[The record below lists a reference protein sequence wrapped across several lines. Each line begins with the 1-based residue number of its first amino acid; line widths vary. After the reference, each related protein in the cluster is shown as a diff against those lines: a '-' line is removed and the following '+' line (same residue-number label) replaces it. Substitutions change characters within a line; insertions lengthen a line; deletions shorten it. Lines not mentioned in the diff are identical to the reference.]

1 MKHTNHSKIK
11 TYTSFALALAL
22 VSPLTA
28 FAAEDKTETDTTTTN
43 IEENL
48 EKNIQEPAYKSEI
61 SQSLSPDGTKIDY
74 EINIQKTIE
83 NEGNLKA
90 YIYLLDRSN
99 FEKIDVLESES
110 LKAEDVK
117 VTQTPE
123 GQKITIDL
131 KNTKEAKL
139 KLSASIKENQESY
152 LIYDLV
158 LVDESQN
165 YAYAKRMN
173 AEIKKDSEGKL
184 SAIDK
189 ASDKITS
196 VLSASFLGDKKT
208 IAWSDYLFNP
218 TAKAVKTNYAFDISK
233 NQEPSKEKLNIET
246 LAISEN
252 GFESI
257 KKEEVDF
264 GNIENL
270 EIPAYGLVKLS
281 FKTTAKE
288 GEIFD
293 INGVKVERILE
304 EEKPEKTEKPE
315 KSEEK
320 VEKKDLSEDEVNQ
333 EAEQLI
339 KDLNENTEKIAK
351 ELEEVEKLGTGK
363 ETTEEEKSENPPTK
377 PADKEGKKEEDK
389 DPKTV
394 VLEENKS
401 KKDEEN
407 NVDKVSEETKKAD
420 NQTKEKDQAP
430 VDVDQLVRD
439 INNANQEISQTLK
452 EVGAVSPVFVKN
464 SPDLSQKDPEKS
476 LVDIDKLIN
485 EINQAYK
492 AIETEAKKI
501 YGKNA
506 YTTAMDLYNN
516 VDSDTAKLLESLDK
530 NNDKVKEILDQVNLS
545 IESKEVLDNPEE
557 TAKIAALLGDLTEL
571 KATTEKA
578 LESVEDKKENQS
590 FKIIVDGF
598 SQNVLKDLD
607 KVVTITLDPLSKD
620 KAPSSKKEAQEK
632 YPTIA
637 EYLNRAELRN
647 DLLKNK
653 R

>member
-28 FAAEDKTETDTTTTN
+28 FAAEDKTKTDTTTTN

-48 EKNIQEPAYKSEI
+48 EKNTQEPAYKSEI

-74 EINIQKTIE
+74 EINIQKTTE

-131 KNTKEAKL
+131 RNTKDAKL
-139 KLSASIKENQESY
+139 NLSATIKEDQESY

-158 LVDESQN
+158 LVDPGLN

-173 AEIKKDSEGKL
+173 AEIKKDSDGKL

-218 TAKAVKTNYAFDISK
+218 TDKAIKTNYAFDISK
-233 NQEPSKEKLNIET
+233 NQDPSKEKLNIEI

-257 KKEEVDF
+257 KKEEVTF

-270 EIPAYGLVKLS
+270 EIPAYGLAKLS
-281 FKTTAKE
+281 FKTIAKE

-304 EEKPEKTEKPE
+304 EEKPEKT
-315 KSEEK
+315 EEK

-377 PADKEGKKEEDK
+377 PADKEGKKKENK

-407 NVDKVSEETKKAD
+407 KVDKVSEETKKAD

-464 SPDLSQKDPEKS
+464 SPDLNQKDPEKS

-590 FKIIVDGF
+590 FNIIVDGF

-607 KVVTITLDPLSKD
+607 KVVTITLDPLNKA

-637 EYLNRAELRN
+637 QYLNRAELRN
-647 DLLKNK
+647 DLKKNK

>member
-28 FAAEDKTETDTTTTN
+28 FAAEDKTKTDTTTTN

-61 SQSLSPDGTKIDY
+61 SQSLSLDGTKIDY
-74 EINIQKTIE
+74 EINIQKTTE

-99 FEKIDVLESES
+99 FEKIDVLESEN
-110 LKAEDVK
+110 LNAEDVK
-117 VTQTPE
+117 VTQIPE

-131 KNTKEAKL
+131 KDTKDAKI
-139 KLSASIKENQESY
+139 KLSATLKEDQESY

-158 LVDESQN
+158 LVDPGLN
-165 YAYAKRMN
+165 YAYAKRIN

-196 VLSASFLGDKKT
+196 VLSASFLEDKKT
-208 IAWSDYLFNP
+208 ISWSDYLFNP
-218 TAKAVKTNYAFDISK
+218 TDKAIKTNYAFDISK
-233 NQEPSKEKLNIET
+233 NQDPSKEKLNIET

-257 KKEEVDF
+257 KKEEVAF

-270 EIPAYGLVKLS
+270 EIPAYGLAKLS
-281 FKTTAKE
+281 FKTIAKE

-304 EEKPEKTEKPE
+304 EEKPEKT
-315 KSEEK
+315 EEK

-363 ETTEEEKSENPPTK
+363 EITEEEKPENPPTK
-377 PADKEGKKEEDK
+377 PADNEGKKKENK

-394 VLEENKS
+394 VLEEDKTQKDQENKADDQNKENLD
-401 KKDEEN
+401 KKDQVE
-407 NVDKVSEETKKAD
+407 
-420 NQTKEKDQAP
+420 AP

-452 EVGAVSPVFVKN
+452 EVGALSPVFVKN
-464 SPDLSQKDPEKS
+464 SPDLGQKDSEKS
-476 LVDIDKLIN
+476 LAEVDNLIN

-590 FKIIVDGF
+590 FNIIVDGF

-607 KVVTITLDPLSKD
+607 KVVTITLDPLNKT

-637 EYLNRAELRN
+637 QYLNRAELRN
-647 DLLKNK
+647 HLLKNK

>member
-22 VSPLTA
+22 ALVSPLTA
-28 FAAEDKTETDTTTTN
+28 FAAEDKTSTDTTTTN

-61 SQSLSPDGTKIDY
+61 NQSLSPDGTKIDY
-74 EINIQKTIE
+74 EINIQKTTE
-83 NEGNLKA
+83 NEGKLKA

-99 FEKIDVLESES
+99 FEKIDVLETEIV
-110 LKAEDVK
+110 KAEDIK
-117 VTQTPE
+117 VTQIPE

-131 KNTKEAKL
+131 KNIKDAKL
-139 KLSASIKENQESY
+139 KLSASIKEDQESY

-165 YAYAKRMN
+165 YAYGKRMN
-173 AEIKKDSEGKL
+173 TEIKKDSDGKL

-189 ASDKITS
+189 ASEKVTS
-196 VLSASFLGDKKT
+196 VLEGKFQEDKKT

-218 TAKAVKTNYAFDISK
+218 SDKAIRTNNAFDISK
-233 NQEPSKEKLNIET
+233 NQEPSKEKLNIEI

-257 KKEEVDF
+257 KNEEVDF

-270 EIPAYGLVKLS
+270 EIPAYGLAKLS
-281 FKTTAKE
+281 FKTIAKE

-293 INGVKVERILE
+293 INGVKVERPIE
-304 EEKPEKTEKPE
+304 KEEKSEKP
-315 KSEEK
+315 EEK

-333 EAEQLI
+333 EAEKLI
-339 KDLNENTEKIAK
+339 KSLNENTEKIAK

-377 PADKEGKKEEDK
+377 PADKEGKKEENK

-394 VLEENKS
+394 VLEEEKTQ
-401 KKDEEN
+401 KDEEN
-407 NVDKVSEETKKAD
+407 KADKISEETKKAD
-420 NQTKEKDQAP
+420 TQTKEKDQAP

-476 LVDIDKLIN
+476 LADVDNLIN

-506 YTTAMDLYNN
+506 YTTAMDLYNH
-516 VDSDTAKLLESLDK
+516 VDPETAKLLESLDK
-530 NNDKVKEILDQVNLS
+530 NNDQVKEILDQVSLS
-545 IESKEVLDNPEE
+545 IESKDVLDNPEE

-571 KATTEKA
+571 KTTTEKA

-590 FKIIVDGF
+590 FNIIVDGF

-607 KVVTITLDPLSKD
+607 KVVTITLDPLN
-620 KAPSSKKEAQEK
+620 KAKTPSSKKEAQEK
-632 YPTIA
+632 YPAIA

-647 DLLKNK
+647 HLLKK
-653 R
+653 

>member
-173 AEIKKDSEGKL
+173 EEIKKDSEGKL

-270 EIPAYGLVKLS
+270 EIPAYGLAKLS
-281 FKTTAKE
+281 FKTIAKE
-288 GEIFD
+288 GEIFE

-304 EEKPEKTEKPE
+304 EEKPEKT
-315 KSEEK
+315 EEK

-351 ELEEVEKLGTGK
+351 ELEEVEKFATG
-363 ETTEEEKSENPPTK
+363 EEIAEEEKTENPPTK

-394 VLEENKS
+394 VLEENKTQ
-401 KKDEEN
+401 KGEESN
-407 NVDKVSEETKKAD
+407 KAD
-420 NQTKEKDQAP
+420 DQTKENLDTEAKAP
-430 VDVDQLVRD
+430 VNVDQLVRD

-476 LVDIDKLIN
+476 LADIDKLIN

-506 YTTAMDLYNN
+506 YTTAMDLYNH
-516 VDSDTAKLLESLDK
+516 VDPETAKLLESLDK

-590 FKIIVDGF
+590 FNIIVDGF

-607 KVVTITLDPLSKD
+607 KVVTITLDPLNKA

>member
-74 EINIQKTIE
+74 EINIQKTTE

-110 LKAEDVK
+110 LKADDVK

-131 KNTKEAKL
+131 KDAQDAKL
-139 KLSASIKENQESY
+139 KLSAIVKEDQESY

-158 LVDESQN
+158 LVDESLN

-173 AEIKKDSEGKL
+173 TEIKKDSDGKL

-218 TAKAVKTNYAFDISK
+218 TDKAIKTNYAFDISK
-233 NQEPSKEKLNIET
+233 NQDPSKEKLNIET

-270 EIPAYGLVKLS
+270 EIPAYGLAKLS
-281 FKTTAKE
+281 FKTIAKE

-304 EEKPEKTEKPE
+304 EEKPEKP
-315 KSEEK
+315 EEK

-377 PADKEGKKEEDK
+377 PADKEGKKKENK

-394 VLEENKS
+394 VLEE
-401 KKDEEN
+401 KKTQKGEES
-407 NVDKVSEETKKAD
+407 DKAD
-420 NQTKEKDQAP
+420 DQTKENLDTKDKAP

-452 EVGAVSPVFVKN
+452 EVGAISPVFVKN
-464 SPDLSQKDPEKS
+464 SPDLNQKDPEKS
-476 LVDIDKLIN
+476 LLDIDKLIN

-516 VDSDTAKLLESLDK
+516 VDSETAKLLDSLDK

-557 TAKIAALLGDLTEL
+557 TAKIAALLRDLTEL

-578 LESVEDKKENQS
+578 LESVEGKKENQS
-590 FKIIVDGF
+590 FNIIVDGF

-607 KVVTITLDPLSKD
+607 KVVTITLDPLNKS

-637 EYLNRAELRN
+637 QYLNRAELRN

>member
-28 FAAEDKTETDTTTTN
+28 FAAEDKTKTDTTTTN

-74 EINIQKTIE
+74 EINIQKTTQ

-99 FEKIDVLESES
+99 FEKIDVLESEN
-110 LKAEDVK
+110 LNAEDVK
-117 VTQTPE
+117 VTQIPE

-131 KNTKEAKL
+131 KDTKDAKL
-139 KLSASIKENQESY
+139 KLSATVKEDQESY

-196 VLSASFLGDKKT
+196 VLSASFLEDNKT
-208 IAWSDYLFNP
+208 ISWSDYLFNP
-218 TAKAVKTNYAFDISK
+218 TDKAIKTNYAFDISK
-233 NQEPSKEKLNIET
+233 NQNPSKEKLNIET

-270 EIPAYGLVKLS
+270 EIPAYGLAKLS
-281 FKTTAKE
+281 FKTIAKE

-304 EEKPEKTEKPE
+304 EEKPEKT
-315 KSEEK
+315 EEK

-363 ETTEEEKSENPPTK
+363 EITEEEKSENPPTK
-377 PADKEGKKEEDK
+377 PADKEGKKEGNK

-394 VLEENKS
+394 VLEEDKTQKDQENKIDGQNKENLD
-401 KKDEEN
+401 KKDQVE
-407 NVDKVSEETKKAD
+407 
-420 NQTKEKDQAP
+420 AP

-452 EVGAVSPVFVKN
+452 EVGALSPVFVKN

-476 LVDIDKLIN
+476 LAEVDNLIN

-590 FKIIVDGF
+590 FNIIVDGF

-607 KVVTITLDPLSKD
+607 KVVTITLDPLNKA

-637 EYLNRAELRN
+637 QYLNRAELRN
-647 DLLKNK
+647 HLLKNK

>member
-28 FAAEDKTETDTTTTN
+28 FAAEDKTKTDTTTTN

-48 EKNIQEPAYKSEI
+48 EKNTQEPAYKSEI

-74 EINIQKTIE
+74 EVNIQKTTE

-99 FEKIDVLESES
+99 FEKVDVLESES

-131 KNTKEAKL
+131 KNTKDANL
-139 KLSASIKENQESY
+139 KLSATIKEDQESY

-158 LVDESQN
+158 LVDESLN

-173 AEIKKDSEGKL
+173 AEIKKDSDGKL

-218 TAKAVKTNYAFDISK
+218 TDKAIKTNYAFDISK
-233 NQEPSKEKLNIET
+233 NQDPSKEKLNIET

-257 KKEEVDF
+257 KKEEVAF

-270 EIPAYGLVKLS
+270 EIPAYGLAKLS
-281 FKTTAKE
+281 FKTIAKE
-288 GEIFD
+288 GEIFE

-304 EEKPEKTEKPE
+304 EEKPEKP
-315 KSEEK
+315 EEK

-363 ETTEEEKSENPPTK
+363 ETTEEEKSENPQTK
-377 PADKEGKKEEDK
+377 PADNEGKKEEDK

-407 NVDKVSEETKKAD
+407 KADKVSEETKKAD
-420 NQTKEKDQAP
+420 NQTKEKDKAP

-464 SPDLSQKDPEKS
+464 SPDLNQKDPEKS

-530 NNDKVKEILDQVNLS
+530 NNDKVKEIVDQVNLS

-590 FKIIVDGF
+590 FNIIVDGF

-607 KVVTITLDPLSKD
+607 KVVTITLDPLNKA

>member
-28 FAAEDKTETDTTTTN
+28 FAAEDKTKTDTTTTN

-61 SQSLSPDGTKIDY
+61 SQSISPDGTKIDY
-74 EINIQKTIE
+74 EIDIQKTTE

-99 FEKIDVLESES
+99 FEKIDVLESEN
-110 LKAEDVK
+110 LNAEDVK
-117 VTQTPE
+117 VTQIPE

-131 KNTKEAKL
+131 KDTQDVKL
-139 KLSASIKENQESY
+139 KLSATLKEDQESY

-196 VLSASFLGDKKT
+196 VLSASFLEDNKT

-218 TAKAVKTNYAFDISK
+218 TDKAIKTNYAFDISK
-233 NQEPSKEKLNIET
+233 NQDPSKEKLNIET
-246 LAISEN
+246 LAISKN

-257 KKEEVDF
+257 KKEEVAF

-270 EIPAYGLVKLS
+270 EIPAYGLAKLS
-281 FKTTAKE
+281 FKTIAKE

-304 EEKPEKTEKPE
+304 EEKPEKT
-315 KSEEK
+315 EEK

-351 ELEEVEKLGTGK
+351 ELEEVEKLGTG
-363 ETTEEEKSENPPTK
+363 EEIAEEEKSENPPTK
-377 PADKEGKKEEDK
+377 PADKEGKKKENK

-394 VLEENKS
+394 VLEENKTQ
-401 KKDEEN
+401 KDEEN
-407 NVDKVSEETKKAD
+407 KADKVSEETKKAD

-464 SPDLSQKDPEKS
+464 SPDLNQKDPEKS

-506 YTTAMDLYNN
+506 YITAMDLYNN

-545 IESKEVLDNPEE
+545 IESKEILDNPEE

-590 FKIIVDGF
+590 FNIIVDGF

-607 KVVTITLDPLSKD
+607 KVVTITLDPLNKA
-620 KAPSSKKEAQEK
+620 KAPSSKKEAKEK

-637 EYLNRAELRN
+637 QYLNRAELRN
-647 DLLKNK
+647 HLLKNK

>member
-11 TYTSFALALAL
+11 TYTSFALALSL

-28 FAAEDKTETDTTTTN
+28 FAAEDKTKTDTTTTN

-74 EINIQKTIE
+74 EINIQKTTE
-83 NEGNLKA
+83 NKGNLKA

-99 FEKIDVLESES
+99 FEKIDVLETES
-110 LKAEDVK
+110 IKAEDVQ
-117 VTQTPE
+117 VTQIPE

-131 KNTKEAKL
+131 KDTQDAKL
-139 KLSASIKENQESY
+139 KLSATVKEDQESY

-173 AEIKKDSEGKL
+173 AEIKKDASGKL
-184 SAIDK
+184 SARDK
-189 ASDKITS
+189 ASEKVTS
-196 VLSASFLGDKKT
+196 VLSASFLEDKKT

-218 TAKAVKTNYAFDISK
+218 TAKAIKTNYAFDISK
-233 NQEPSKEKLNIET
+233 NQKPSKEKLNIET

-270 EIPAYGLVKLS
+270 EIPAYGLAKLS
-281 FKTTAKE
+281 FKTIAKE

-304 EEKPEKTEKPE
+304 EEKPEKT
-315 KSEEK
+315 EEK

-351 ELEEVEKLGTGK
+351 ELEEVEKLGTG
-363 ETTEEEKSENPPTK
+363 EEIAEEEKSEKPPTK
-377 PADKEGKKEEDK
+377 PADNEGKKKENK

-394 VLEENKS
+394 VLEENKTQ
-401 KKDEEN
+401 KGEESN
-407 NVDKVSEETKKAD
+407 KAD
-420 NQTKEKDQAP
+420 DQTKENLDTKDKAP

-516 VDSDTAKLLESLDK
+516 VDPETAKLLESLDK

-590 FKIIVDGF
+590 FNIIVDGF
-598 SQNVLKDLD
+598 SQNILKDLD
-607 KVVTITLDPLSKD
+607 KVVTITLDPLNKA

-647 DLLKNK
+647 DLLRNK

>member
-28 FAAEDKTETDTTTTN
+28 FAAEDKTKTDTTTTN

-74 EINIQKTIE
+74 EINIQKTTE

-117 VTQTPE
+117 VTQIPE
-123 GQKITIDL
+123 GQKITINL
-131 KNTKEAKL
+131 KNTKDANL
-139 KLSASIKENQESY
+139 KLSATVKEDQESY

-158 LVDESQN
+158 LVDESLN

-173 AEIKKDSEGKL
+173 AEIKKDSDGKL

-196 VLSASFLGDKKT
+196 VLSASFLEDKKT

-315 KSEEK
+315 KSEDK

-394 VLEENKS
+394 VLEENKTQ
-401 KKDEEN
+401 KGEESN
-407 NVDKVSEETKKAD
+407 KAD
-420 NQTKEKDQAP
+420 DQTKENLDTEAKAP
-430 VDVDQLVRD
+430 VNVDQLVRD

-637 EYLNRAELRN
+637 QYLNRAELRN

>member
-28 FAAEDKTETDTTTTN
+28 FAAEDKTKTDTTTTN

-74 EINIQKTIE
+74 EVNIQKTTE

-99 FEKIDVLESES
+99 FEKVDVLESES

-131 KNTKEAKL
+131 KNTKDANL
-139 KLSASIKENQESY
+139 KLSATIKEDQESY

-158 LVDESQN
+158 LVDESLN

-173 AEIKKDSEGKL
+173 AEIKKDSDGKL

-218 TAKAVKTNYAFDISK
+218 TDKAIKTNYAFDISK
-233 NQEPSKEKLNIET
+233 NQDPSKEKLNIET

-257 KKEEVDF
+257 KKEEVAF

-270 EIPAYGLVKLS
+270 EIPAYGLAKLS
-281 FKTTAKE
+281 FKTIAKE
-288 GEIFD
+288 GEIFE

-304 EEKPEKTEKPE
+304 EEKPEKP
-315 KSEEK
+315 EEK

-363 ETTEEEKSENPPTK
+363 ETTEEEKSENPQTK
-377 PADKEGKKEEDK
+377 PADNEGKKEEDK

-407 NVDKVSEETKKAD
+407 KADKVSEETKKAD
-420 NQTKEKDQAP
+420 NQTKEKDKAP

-464 SPDLSQKDPEKS
+464 SPDLNQKDPEKS

-530 NNDKVKEILDQVNLS
+530 NNDKVKEIVDQVNLS

-590 FKIIVDGF
+590 FNIIVDGF

-607 KVVTITLDPLSKD
+607 KVVTITLDPLNKA